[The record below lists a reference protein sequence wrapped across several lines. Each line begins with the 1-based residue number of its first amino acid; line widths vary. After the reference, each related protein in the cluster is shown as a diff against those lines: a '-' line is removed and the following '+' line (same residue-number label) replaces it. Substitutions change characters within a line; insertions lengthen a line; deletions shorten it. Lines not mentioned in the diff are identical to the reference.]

1 MQETADM
8 IRSYCDQKF
17 KEELRDKMYT
27 RLARDSLFEEEEK
40 LGKSFFDWNV
50 DECEAYFT
58 NMKVD
63 TTKSR
68 SFRQTASWAYIN
80 YLLTYYREMFDYQMQ
95 QTGIFK
101 LNPLRDKRFSSMD
114 RSKNNV
120 PVISSMTIERLG
132 YVIHDS
138 LDECE
143 ADFTELIIWLLYSGF
158 YDYSEMVTLKKNH
171 VDLEKRTAIIENRM
185 VHLKPRCVELLK
197 LNHMTEEYNVYR
209 QTNLMLTYHDS
220 YIWFPYRM
228 TKRTPVGV
236 DPYEFTHAQF
246 EELSVEDVCKKISN
260 RMVKLRKETNEYI
273 SYDMI
278 YYLGIYEYLVERC
291 GEDKTKVLLESSGN
305 RGMREESME
314 LKAYLSEYGYKDN
327 GSSIDF
333 YRVKHN
339 LRQFIK

>member
-8 IRSYCDQKF
+8 IRSYCDYKF
-17 KEELRDKMYT
+17 KEETRDKMYT
-27 RLARDSLFEEEEK
+27 VLARDSLFEEEEK
-40 LGKSFFDWNV
+40 LGKSFFEWSI
-50 DECEAYFT
+50 DECEAYLT

-80 YLLTYYREMFDYQMQ
+80 YLITYYRDLFDYQMQ
-95 QTGIFK
+95 QTGVFR
-101 LNPLRDKRFSSMD
+101 LNPLRDKRFVSMNQG
-114 RSKNNV
+114 KNDT
-120 PVISSMTIERLG
+120 PVISSQTIERIC

-138 LDECE
+138 MDECE
-143 ADFTELIIWLLYSGF
+143 ANFTELIIWLLYSGF
-158 YDYSEMVTLKKNH
+158 YDYSEMVTLKKNQ
-171 VDLEKRTAIIENRM
+171 VDLENATAEIGNRT

-197 LNHMTEEYNVYR
+197 LNHTISEYNVYR

-228 TKRTPVGV
+228 TKKVPVGI
-236 DPYEFTHAQF
+236 DPYDYNQAQF
-246 EELSVEDVCKKISN
+246 EELSVYDVCKKIST

-278 YYLGIYEYLVERC
+278 YYLGIYEYLVEQC
-291 GEDKTKVLLESSGN
+291 SKEKTRTLIESSGN
-305 RGMREESME
+305 RGMREESLE
-314 LKAYLSEYGYKDN
+314 LKALLTQYGYKDG
-327 GSSIDF
+327 GSTIDF

-339 LRQFIK
+339 LAQFLS